1 MRVYKV
7 EVAETSRPV
16 TAKERIALKDT
27 TSAVRLDEATT
38 KDGSVLIHVDM
49 WAVLQIHNEASEDKE
64 YQQYVIVDSE
74 GARYVTGSSNFWDS
88 FLDIYEEMQNETE
101 DWSIVVYR
109 VPSKNYKGKE
119 FLTCAIV

>member
-1 MRVYKV
+1 MRTYKV
-7 EVAETSRPV
+7 EVGETSRPV

-38 KDGSVLIHVDM
+38 KDGRVLIHVDM
-49 WAVLQIHNEASEDKE
+49 WAVLNIHNEASEDKE
-64 YQQYVIVDSE
+64 YQQYVIVDSD
-74 GARYVTGSSNFWDS
+74 GSRYVTGSSNFWDS
-88 FLDIYEEMQNETE
+88 FLDIYEEMENEDE